1 MAGLLDM
8 MNSDQGLLGLHLMAA
23 AAPRE
28 RRMGFGEGLLSG
40 LQGVQA
46 QRAAEEERKA
56 RRQMQEMQMQ
66 QQQALLD
73 DRRNAQV
80 AAQAAA
86 ARNQQFRGALGAQMQ
101 PIGQAEALAAGGGP
115 TNAAAGLV
123 GQQRAPNWQG
133 LAAQFPE
140 QAELLQKLAS
150 ARDWGAP
157 EVARTV
163 ETVGPD
169 GRPVT
174 VQLDKQGRPV
184 GQAMGQWKA
193 PERVDTG
200 SEVQFVDPVTLA
212 RLGALGKTMTPGEKA
227 SNALGWSN
235 NAISRERLALD
246 REGGGQLVETPE
258 GYVRVGKDNRAT
270 AIMAPGAGVRPLMGK
285 GTNMTE
291 DQAKASGWLV
301 QAQNAYGNMLSA
313 IRSDPSAARPGVNDA
328 LAQIPGIGAPIA
340 NTLRGTDRQKFMQGA
355 SSLSEALLRA
365 ATGAGINQYEAEQK
379 VAEITPKYGDSDEV
393 VAQKMA
399 AVPLYLESLKL
410 RAGPGASK
418 ASAIGAGGANAA
430 PSAAPVLRWNAQT
443 GGFD

>member
-1 MAGLLDM
+1 M
-8 MNSDQGLLGLHLMAA
+8 
-23 AAPRE
+23 R
-28 RRMGFGEGLLSG
+28 
-40 LQGVQA
+40 
-46 QRAAEEERKA
+46 
-56 RRQMQEMQMQ
+56 

-73 DRRNAQV
+73 DRRNAQM

-101 PIGQAEALAAGGGP
+101 PVGQAEALVAGGGP

-174 VQLDKQGRPV
+174 LQLDKQGRPV

-200 SEVQFVDPVTLA
+200 SEVQFVDPVTLS

-246 REGGGQLVETPE
+246 RDGGGQLVETPE

-301 QAQNAYGNMLSA
+301 QAQNAYGNMLGA
-313 IRSDPSAARPGVNDA
+313 IRSDPSSARPGVNDA

-418 ASAIGAGGANAA
+418 ASAIGAGGATAA
-430 PSAAPVLRWNAQT
+430 PSAAPVLRWNPQT